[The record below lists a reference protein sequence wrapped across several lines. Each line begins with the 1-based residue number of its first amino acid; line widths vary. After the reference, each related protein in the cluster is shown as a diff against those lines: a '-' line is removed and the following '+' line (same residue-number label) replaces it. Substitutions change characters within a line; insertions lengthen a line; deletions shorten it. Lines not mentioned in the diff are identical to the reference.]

1 MDNLPDEVLLEI
13 FDFYQQSLQDQP
25 SYERVWNNR
34 KGWFKL
40 VRVCHNWRSV
50 VLASPSRL
58 QVRLHFTHNSP
69 TRAVVLKRLSHL
81 PIISTMSMPTGTP
94 VYWRAWFLRSDIL
107 IVCVGLQ
114 LGQAGNS
121 ICKSTPKLSPKRWIS
136 LSLHWRALK
145 FTIWTDVTS

>member
-13 FDFYQQSLQDQP
+13 FDFYRQSLRDQP

-40 VRVCHNWRSV
+40 VHVCHNWRSV

-69 TRAVVLKRLSHL
+69 TRAVVLERLSHL
-81 PIISTMSMPTGTP
+81 PIIFDYVNANWNASLLTRMISALRYPDRVCRIAIGTG
-94 VYWRAWFLRSDIL
+94 RKFD
-107 IVCVGLQ
+107 LQ
-114 LGQAGNS
+114 IDSKTFSKALDF
-121 ICKSTPKLSPKRWIS
+121 PFPS
-136 LSLHWRALK
+136 LESL
-145 FTIWTDVTS
+145 